1 MDDRTLMTEPD
12 GAERTQMV
20 GGVECPVCHESN
32 APGAV
37 WCAECGFRLGTEAGE
52 TSEAAPG
59 WALVADGQ
67 HYPLKAGENVVGRL
81 NAEVFLSDPSVSRKH
96 AVVTVSEQG
105 VTVRDE
111 GSSNG
116 TKVAGETA
124 ETGIETPVPA
134 GAEVRFGNV
143 ALTLSAPEGME
154 HLVPPAPPAPEPE
167 EARPP
172 VAVLTDGVNTY
183 PLHEGA
189 NTIGRRAGNDVVLA
203 DPAVSGR
210 HAVVTVRDDAAA
222 IADSGSTN
230 GTFLDDRRLIPG
242 ADETLAPGGLVRFAS
257 VTLNFERIP
266 AASGLTV
273 DAAESEEA
281 AEATE

>member
-1 MDDRTLMTEPD
+1 MTEPN

-20 GGVECPVCHESN
+20 GGQECPVCHEAN

-37 WCAECGFRLGTEAGE
+37 WCAECGFRLGSEAGE
-52 TSEAAPG
+52 SAEAAPD
-59 WALVADGQ
+59 WALIGEVQ
-67 HYPLKAGENVVGRL
+67 RYPLKNGENVVGRL

-116 TKVAGETA
+116 TKVSGESA
-124 ETGIETPVPA
+124 EPGIETPAPA
-134 GAEVRFGNV
+134 GAEIRFGNV

-154 HLVPPAPPAPEPE
+154 HLVPPAPPVPEPE

-189 NTIGRRAGNDVVLA
+189 NSIGRRSGNDVVLA

-210 HAVVTVRDDAAA
+210 HAVVTVRGDVAA
-222 IADSGSTN
+222 ISDSGSTN

-242 ADETLAPGGLVRFAS
+242 AEETLAPGALVRFAS
-257 VTLNFERIP
+257 VTLNYERIP
-266 AASGLTV
+266 PDSGLAVEGPAGAPDT
-273 DAAESEEA
+273 EEP
-281 AEATE
+281 E